1 MNLYFIFTLIIKF
14 LKYYTQMQ
22 QDYQNLKSKFD
33 SILGFTKSIKE
44 NVDSIEGVCNSEIV
58 RKTSF

>member
-1 MNLYFIFTLIIKF
+1 
-14 LKYYTQMQ
+14 MQ

-44 NVDSIEGVCNSEIV
+44 NVDSIEGVCSSEIV